1 MKKAEKVKYGDST
14 IYIAKNFIQYCD
26 IKLCVKLLADL
37 STTVNKKK
45 FVKRAFVNIL
55 YNICC
60 LSFST

>member
-14 IYIAKNFIQYCD
+14 IYIAKNLIQYCD
-26 IKLCVKLLADL
+26 IKFCVKLLADL

-55 YNICC
+55 
-60 LSFST
+60 

>member
-37 STTVNKKK
+37 STPVNKKK

-55 YNICC
+55 
-60 LSFST
+60 